1 MMPPPF
7 NILPSDLGEPFPEG
21 ERQIEQREAESI
33 AAAEMRRK
41 AKEPNQLAE
50 DLKALEDVLNQDQKR
65 HLKRNRESEQDC
77 ESQFQDESHQN
88 HESQTQLDH
97 DESQQNH
104 ESQTVKG
111 KYQGTDGSGTD
122 QGTDFLGYEHGLAM
136 GGPPGLGYYN
146 FETGSR
152 SIPGTYD
159 SQQNHESQNQLDHDS
174 QQKHESQT
182 QQDHEAPLWGGPPP
196 FGAPQ
201 RAIASP
207 RSCNRSSCNP

>member
-122 QGTDFLGYEHGLAM
+122 QGTDILGYEHGLAM

-159 SQQNHESQNQLDHDS
+159 SQPEPVGPRQPAETREPDP
-174 QQKHESQT
+174 
-182 QQDHEAPLWGGPPP
+182 AGPRGPLLGRTPPP

>member
-88 HESQTQLDH
+88 HESQT
-97 DESQQNH
+97 
-104 ESQTVKG
+104 VKG

-122 QGTDFLGYEHGLAM
+122 QGTDILGYEHGLAM

-159 SQQNHESQNQLDHDS
+159 MLNNVMTFTIGQYHE
-174 QQKHESQT
+174 T
-182 QQDHEAPLWGGPPP
+182 P
-196 FGAPQ
+196 F
-201 RAIASP
+201 
-207 RSCNRSSCNP
+207 

>member
-122 QGTDFLGYEHGLAM
+122 QGTDILGYEHGLAM

-159 SQQNHESQNQLDHDS
+159 MLNNVMTFTIGQYHE
-174 QQKHESQT
+174 T
-182 QQDHEAPLWGGPPP
+182 P
-196 FGAPQ
+196 F
-201 RAIASP
+201 
-207 RSCNRSSCNP
+207 